1 MIMPNPKIVFM
12 VRDFRAIYSSMEKLF
27 RKNPDIDPKI
37 MNNIDMTGITTDQR
51 VEIWGNTHPVGF
63 TITKL
68 HQSILDGTAQNFL
81 FFKYEDFCQFPDEH
95 MKKMYKFL
103 VFPNLNLLNFSLAFL
118 IDSSKSRLEE
128 PPQGLFPPEPHG
140 LLLLF
145 QFISSC

>member
-1 MIMPNPKIVFM
+1 
-12 VRDFRAIYSSMEKLF
+12 MEKLF

-95 MKKMYKFL
+95 MKKMYGGMADEDLQHLPIKEQGDD
-103 VFPNLNLLNFSLAFL
+103 VSLA
-118 IDSSKSRLEE
+118 
-128 PPQGLFPPEPHG
+128 
-140 LLLLF
+140 
-145 QFISSC
+145 